1 MEYCGDP
8 KVLNYKMQVTT
19 AHTPTFFNITYMDYK
34 RNIVVEN
41 GLLGTATKLQTS
53 LLHHE
58 SCTQNTAGHRTSTP
72 SCNSLVGE
80 VHA

>member
-1 MEYCGDP
+1 
-8 KVLNYKMQVTT
+8 MQSVKT
-19 AHTPTFFNITYMDYK
+19 ASNTYFLTWILFVWIAK
-34 RNIVVEN
+34 EIHIVVEN

-58 SCTQNTAGHRTSTP
+58 SYTPNTAGHRTSTS
-72 SCNSLVGE
+72 SCNSLVGD